1 MRLTKKILNS
11 KTDRLYLID
20 ICRGIAAYCIV
31 IFHYRIFYD
40 TNISTSHFVKNQQP
54 FYNILFPAYE
64 FGWIAVQFFFTIS
77 GFIFYYLYLKD
88 IYNKKISLVEFFI
101 KRFSRLYPLHFLTL
115 NLVLVLYLVFQL
127 LNLKLFS
134 FSEINIKHYF
144 LNILLISSWG
154 LEDGASFNNP
164 SWSIS
169 IEILVYSLFFFIA
182 KNKVKKFYLTFLFIL
197 LGIFLFYY
205 NKLIGYGIFCF
216 FIGGLTY
223 LFIKKINDYKIK
235 NINFVLFFL
244 IILMGNI
251 FIIIQYK
258 ITGIFFKILIL
269 TVFFPSLII
278 FLFFIQKLN
287 IKIGKRISIIG
298 DISYSIYLIH
308 FPIQI
313 FIFGILGFINLK
325 IDFNYEIIFLTYIL
339 IISILSFMSYF
350 CFEKPMQKFL
360 RKNK

>member
-1 MRLTKKILNS
+1 
-11 KTDRLYLID
+11 
-20 ICRGIAAYCIV
+20 
-31 IFHYRIFYD
+31 
-40 TNISTSHFVKNQQP
+40 
-54 FYNILFPAYE
+54 
-64 FGWIAVQFFFTIS
+64 
-77 GFIFYYLYLKD
+77 
-88 IYNKKISLVEFFI
+88 
-101 KRFSRLYPLHFLTL
+101 
-115 NLVLVLYLVFQL
+115 
-127 LNLKLFS
+127 
-134 FSEINIKHYF
+134 
-144 LNILLISSWG
+144 
-154 LEDGASFNNP
+154 
-164 SWSIS
+164 
-169 IEILVYSLFFFIA
+169 
-182 KNKVKKFYLTFLFIL
+182 
-197 LGIFLFYY
+197 
-205 NKLIGYGIFCF
+205 
-216 FIGGLTY
+216 
-223 LFIKKINDYKIK
+223 
-235 NINFVLFFL
+235 
-244 IILMGNI
+244 MGNI

-287 IKIGKRISIIG
+287 IKFGKRISIIG